1 MKRNGVMRKFGWIAP
16 LLLLPGAV
24 AFADQP
30 LDVTIQVVNSPAD
43 LPAAVT
49 KTIELPAAAS
59 DVARDH
65 AAKGLDTANQA
76 RERGR
81 EFGQAIA
88 EEAKNRRGRP

>member
-1 MKRNGVMRKFGWIAP
+1 MKRNGIMRKFGLIVP
-16 LLLLPGAV
+16 LLLLSGGV

-30 LDVTIQVVNSPAD
+30 LDVTIRVVNSPAD

-49 KTIELPAAAS
+49 KTIELPAAAA

-65 AAKGLDTANQA
+65 AAKGLGTANQA
-76 RERGR
+76 REQGR
-81 EFGQAIA
+81 DFGQAVA